1 MRSNIW
7 PDSTLAAADAIGT
20 LSRYLYKIAPTR
32 IVYIRAAITAV
43 PGGGTQIQER
53 FHAFVSAVFS
63 GCGGGCGT
71 PRRDNAATRHAP

>member
-7 PDSTLAAADAIGT
+7 PDSTLAAADAIGAI
-20 LSRYLYKIAPTR
+20 SRYRCKIAPTR
-32 IVYIRAAITAV
+32 IVDIRAAITAV
-43 PGGGTQIQER
+43 HGGGTQIQER
-53 FHAFVSAVFS
+53 FHAFVSAVFA